1 MKNPD
6 LLKGKTVIKAWDG
19 KYYVGEIVQVPY
31 LYNKKSRKYYR
42 VKYHDDDIEE
52 YTISEI
58 LRGVVNETSYLYSLF
73 CSIVFMV

>member
-19 KYYVGEIVQVPY
+19 KYYVGDIAQVPY

-42 VKYHDDDIEE
+42 VKYHDEDIEE

-58 LRGVVNETSYLYSLF
+58 LRIVVN
-73 CSIVFMV
+73 